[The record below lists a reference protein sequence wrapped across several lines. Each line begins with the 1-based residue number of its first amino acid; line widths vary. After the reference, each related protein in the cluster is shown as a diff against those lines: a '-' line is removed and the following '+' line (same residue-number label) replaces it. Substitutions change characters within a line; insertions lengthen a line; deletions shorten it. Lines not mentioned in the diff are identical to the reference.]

1 MAVASDSLYARG
13 FAADA
18 ATLQALRA
26 GLGGRKIKLQRGR
39 LAAALRRLAAEPA
52 AKVVFVDLDGVTE
65 PETAGQEL
73 AAVCAFETALIGIGS
88 TDTAQ
93 FTRTLFQYGM
103 TDYLVKPISAAI
115 VREASAAATGELPDR
130 GYAGRVTAF
139 AGSAGSGTSTLVA
152 ALARLAAAGGRTATI
167 VDLDPASGRL
177 PALLDAAPAGGL
189 PALLDALGADEGEGG
204 EAEPLA
210 VAGGI
215 DGVRVPV
222 DTGLSLVAYAAP
234 GAPAPAA
241 EAVLEL
247 LGLLANR
254 THLVLVT
261 GLADPELRLE
271 IMRRA
276 DARVL
281 LYEPTLA
288 SLSAAVRCLALLGP
302 DHPATLAQC
311 FSRAPRSALTAAHI
325 RYAIADRRPDVV
337 IPFDAALHAA
347 ATGAG
352 SRRPGKAYRNAVR
365 EMMKHLTDSWALA
378 PASED

>member
-1 MAVASDSLYARG
+1 MASDSLYARG

-26 GLGGRKIKLQRGR
+26 GLGGRKVKLQRGR

-52 AKVVFVDLDGVTE
+52 AKLVFVDLDGVTE

-93 FTRTLFQYGM
+93 YTRTLFQYGM
-103 TDYLVKPISAAI
+103 TDYLVKPISAAM

-139 AGSAGSGTSTLVA
+139 AGSAGSGTATLVA
-152 ALARLAAAGGRTATI
+152 ALARLATADGRTATV
-167 VDLDPASGRL
+167 VDLDAASGRL
-177 PALLDAAPAGGL
+177 PALLDAAPADGL
-189 PALLDALGADEGEGG
+189 PALLDALGADES
-204 EAEPLA
+204 ADPEPLA
-210 VAGGI
+210 VPDGI
-215 DGVRVPV
+215 EGVCVPV
-222 DTGLSLVAYAAP
+222 DTGLSLLAYAAP
-234 GAPAPAA
+234 GTQPPDAA
-241 EAVLEL
+241 AVLEL

-288 SLSAAVRCLALLGP
+288 SLSAAVRCLALLGA

-311 FSRAPRSALTAAHI
+311 FPRAPRSALTAAHI

-337 IPFDAALHAA
+337 VPFDPALHAA

-352 SRRPGKAYRNAVR
+352 SGRPGKAYRNAVR
-365 EMMKHLTDSWALA
+365 EMMSRLTDSWALA
-378 PASED
+378 PGSEA

>member
-1 MAVASDSLYARG
+1 MVSDSLYARG

-26 GLGGRKIKLQRGR
+26 GLGGRKVKLQRGR

-52 AKVVFVDLDGVTE
+52 AKLVFVDLDGVTE
-65 PETAGQEL
+65 PEAAGQEL

-103 TDYLVKPISAAI
+103 TDYLVKPISPAM

-152 ALARLAAAGGRTATI
+152 ALARLAAADGRTATV

-177 PALLDAAPAGGL
+177 PALLDAAPADGL
-189 PALLDALGADEGEGG
+189 PALLDALGASESADS
-204 EAEPLA
+204 EPLA
-210 VAGGI
+210 VPDGI

-222 DTGLSLVAYAAP
+222 DTGLSLVAHSGP
-234 GAPAPAA
+234 GAPPPGP

-254 THLVLVT
+254 THLVLVA

-288 SLSAAVRCLALLGP
+288 SLSAAVRCLALLGA

-337 IPFDAALHAA
+337 IPFDPALHAA

-352 SRRPGKAYRNAVR
+352 SGRPGKAYRNAVR
-365 EMMKHLTDSWALA
+365 EMMGRLTDSWALA
-378 PASED
+378 PGSDA

>member
-1 MAVASDSLYARG
+1 MASDSLYARG

-26 GLGGRKIKLQRGR
+26 GLGGRKVKLQRGR

-52 AKVVFVDLDGVTE
+52 AKLVFVDLDGVTE

-93 FTRTLFQYGM
+93 YTRTLFQYGM
-103 TDYLVKPISAAI
+103 TDYLVKPISAAM

-152 ALARLAAAGGRTATI
+152 ALARLAAADGRTATV
-167 VDLDPASGRL
+167 VDLDAASGRL
-177 PALLDAAPAGGL
+177 PALLDAAPADGL
-189 PALLDALGADEGEGG
+189 PALLDALGASESAEP
-204 EAEPLA
+204 EPLA
-210 VAGGI
+210 VPDGI
-215 DGVRVPV
+215 EGVCVPV
-222 DTGLSLVAYAAP
+222 DTGLSLVAHSDPAAP
-234 GAPAPAA
+234 PPGP

-288 SLSAAVRCLALLGP
+288 SLSAAVRCLALLGA

-337 IPFDAALHAA
+337 VPFDPALHAA
-347 ATGAG
+347 ATGARSG
-352 SRRPGKAYRNAVR
+352 RPGKAYRNAVR
-365 EMMKHLTDSWALA
+365 EMMNRLTDSWALA
-378 PASED
+378 PGSDA

>member
-1 MAVASDSLYARG
+1 MASDSLYARG

-26 GLGGRKIKLQRGR
+26 GLGGRKVKLQRGR

-52 AKVVFVDLDGVTE
+52 AKLVFVDLDGVTE
-65 PETAGQEL
+65 PEAAGQEL

-103 TDYLVKPISAAI
+103 TDYLVKPISPAM

-152 ALARLAAAGGRTATI
+152 ALARLAAADGRTATV

-177 PALLDAAPAGGL
+177 PALLDAAPADGL
-189 PALLDALGADEGEGG
+189 PALLDALGAGESA

-210 VAGGI
+210 VPDGI

-222 DTGLSLVAYAAP
+222 DAGLSLVAYAGAGTPSP
-234 GAPAPAA
+234 GP

-288 SLSAAVRCLALLGP
+288 SLSAAVRCLALLGT

-337 IPFDAALHAA
+337 IPFDPALHAA

-352 SRRPGKAYRNAVR
+352 SGRPGRAYRNAVR
-365 EMMKHLTDSWALA
+365 EMMSRLTDSWALA
-378 PASED
+378 PGSDA

>member
-1 MAVASDSLYARG
+1 MASDSLYARG

-26 GLGGRKIKLQRGR
+26 GLGGRKVKLQRGR

-52 AKVVFVDLDGVTE
+52 AKLVFVDLDGVTE

-93 FTRTLFQYGM
+93 YTRTLFQYGM
-103 TDYLVKPISAAI
+103 TDYLVKPISAAM

-152 ALARLAAAGGRTATI
+152 ALARLAAADGRTATV
-167 VDLDPASGRL
+167 VDLDAASGRL
-177 PALLDAAPAGGL
+177 PALLDAAPADGL
-189 PALLDALGADEGEGG
+189 PALLGALGASESAEP
-204 EAEPLA
+204 EPLA
-210 VAGGI
+210 VPDGI
-215 DGVRVPV
+215 EGVCVPV
-222 DTGLSLVAYAAP
+222 DTGLSLVAHSDPAAP
-234 GAPAPAA
+234 PPGP

-288 SLSAAVRCLALLGP
+288 SLSAAVRCLALLGA

-337 IPFDAALHAA
+337 VPFDPALHAV
-347 ATGAG
+347 ATGARSG
-352 SRRPGKAYRNAVR
+352 RPGKAYRNAVR
-365 EMMKHLTDSWALA
+365 EMMNRLTDSWALSPGSDA
-378 PASED
+378 

>member
-1 MAVASDSLYARG
+1 MASDSLYARG

-26 GLGGRKIKLQRGR
+26 GLGGRKVKLQRGR

-52 AKVVFVDLDGVTE
+52 AKLVFVDLDGVTE

-93 FTRTLFQYGM
+93 YTRTLFQYGM
-103 TDYLVKPISAAI
+103 TDYLVKPISAAM

-152 ALARLAAAGGRTATI
+152 ALARLAAADGRTATV
-167 VDLDPASGRL
+167 VDLDAASGRL
-177 PALLDAAPAGGL
+177 PAVLDAAPADGL
-189 PALLDALGADEGEGG
+189 PALLGALGASESAEP
-204 EAEPLA
+204 EPLA
-210 VAGGI
+210 VPDGI
-215 DGVRVPV
+215 EGVCVPV
-222 DTGLSLVAYAAP
+222 DTGLSLVAHSDPTAP
-234 GAPAPAA
+234 PPGP

-288 SLSAAVRCLALLGP
+288 SLSAAVRCLALLGA

-337 IPFDAALHAA
+337 VPFDPALHAV
-347 ATGAG
+347 ATGARSG
-352 SRRPGKAYRNAVR
+352 RPGKAYRNAVR
-365 EMMKHLTDSWALA
+365 EMMNRLTDSWALSPGSDA
-378 PASED
+378 